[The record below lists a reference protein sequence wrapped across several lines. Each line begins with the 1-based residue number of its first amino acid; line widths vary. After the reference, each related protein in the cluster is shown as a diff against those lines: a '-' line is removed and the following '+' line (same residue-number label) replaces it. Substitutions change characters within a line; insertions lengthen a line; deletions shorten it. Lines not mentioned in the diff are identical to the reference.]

1 MISIMKLSN
10 IKCKIEP
17 LETKQ
22 YVTRAIRPP
31 FSVLN
36 KSKIK
41 NEFGISIPHW
51 MDGLRRC
58 IGTLHEGQNI
68 LMVAH
73 GNTIRALMKYL
84 EDITEAKMAEVE
96 MPFDDILVYHFL
108 PGVQK
113 PHHKSVRTIE
123 TDKTVA

>member
-22 YVTRAIRPP
+22 YVTHAIRPP
-31 FSVLN
+31 YSVLN
-36 KSKIK
+36 KRKIK

-58 IGTLHEGQNI
+58 ISHI
-68 LMVAH
+68 A
-73 GNTIRALMKYL
+73 
-84 EDITEAKMAEVE
+84 
-96 MPFDDILVYHFL
+96 
-108 PGVQK
+108 
-113 PHHKSVRTIE
+113 
-123 TDKTVA
+123 